1 MSTIHCLG
9 FGLLTFDRLLVFDQF
24 PQPNQKLTTKLW
36 VEQPGGPV
44 AVGLMTMAALGMR
57 VHWGLPISCN
67 HHTATI
73 QTYFDQLGMSYVIA
87 DPAHA
92 GVPIP
97 EAIILV
103 DAGSGERTVL
113 LHDRPASLVHAF
125 EGIQS
130 KLPKADWFYIDGRD
144 LGFTQALKKNARAQG
159 AQLFLDMGS
168 LRPHWQ
174 EIVSG
179 CDIVIVSDDVMRQ
192 LDVSLSPQQMLRI
205 LFDHGAK
212 LSGITLGQEGS
223 LFLVEDNYIHIPA
236 MSAQKVVDAT
246 NAGDVF
252 HGAFLAAWI
261 KTNDVE
267 KSAQIASRCAA
278 WVIGQIGHN
287 LLEFSAHKADFLLAF
302 I

>member
-57 VHWGLPISCN
+57 VHWGLPISRN

-73 QTYFDQLGMSYVIA
+73 QT
-87 DPAHA
+87 
-92 GVPIP
+92 
-97 EAIILV
+97 ILV

-113 LHDRPASLVHAF
+113 LHDRPASPLHAF
-125 EGIQS
+125 ESIQS

-144 LGFTQALKKNARAQG
+144 LAFTQAFKKYARAQG

-192 LDVSLSPQQMLRI
+192 LDASLSPQQMLRI
-205 LFDHGAK
+205 LFDRGAK
-212 LSGITLGQEGS
+212 LSGITLGQQGS
-223 LFLVEDNYIHIPA
+223 LFLAEDKYIHIPA
-236 MSAQKVVDAT
+236 MPAQKIVDVT

-261 KTNDVE
+261 KTNNVE
-267 KSAQIASRCAA
+267 KSAQFASRCAA
-278 WVIGQIGHN
+278 WVN
-287 LLEFSAHKADFLLAF
+287 LLEFRARQADFPLAF

>member
-9 FGLLTFDRLLVFDQF
+9 FGLLTCDHLLLFDQF
-24 PQPNQKLTTKLW
+24 PKPNQKLTTKLW
-36 VEQPGGPV
+36 LEQPGGPV

-57 VHWGLPISCN
+57 VHWGLPISRN
-67 HHTATI
+67 HYTAVI
-73 QTYFDQLGMSYVIA
+73 QTYFDRLDLSYTITE
-87 DPAHA
+87 P
-92 GVPIP
+92 GQGTISIP

-103 DAGSGERTVL
+103 DARSGERTVL
-113 LHDRPASLVHAF
+113 LHDRPVSLLQAF
-125 EGIQS
+125 ENVQT

-144 LGFTQALKKNARAQG
+144 LAFTQALKKIARAQST
-159 AQLFLDMGS
+159 QLFLDMGS

-179 CDIVIVSDDVMRQ
+179 CAIAIVSDDVMRQ
-192 LDVSLSPQQMLRI
+192 LDSAMTPHQMLRM
-205 LFDHGAK
+205 LADHGVGLA
-212 LSGITLGQEGS
+212 GITLGQEGS
-223 LFLVEDNYIHIPA
+223 LFLVNDSYIRVPA
-236 MSAQKVVDAT
+236 MPAQRLVDAT

-261 KTNDVE
+261 KTNEVE
-267 KSAQIASRCAA
+267 KSAQFASRCAA

-287 LLEFSAHKADFLLAF
+287 LLEFSTHKADFLLAF

>member
-24 PQPNQKLTTKLW
+24 PQANQKLTTKLW

-44 AVGLMTMAALGMR
+44 AVGLMTMAALGLR
-57 VHWGLPISCN
+57 VQWGLPISRN
-67 HHTATI
+67 HHTAAI
-73 QTYFDQLGMSYVIA
+73 QAYFDQLDLSYIVA
-87 DPAHA
+87 DSEEAA
-92 GVPIP
+92 MPIR

-103 DAGSGERTVL
+103 DAGSGERSVL
-113 LHDRPASLVHAF
+113 LHDRPASLLHAF
-125 EGIQS
+125 ESIQS
-130 KLPKADWFYIDGRD
+130 KLPRADWLYIDGRD
-144 LGFTQALKKNARAQG
+144 LAFTQALKKVASAQG

-174 EIVSG
+174 KIVSG

-192 LDVSLSPQQMLRI
+192 LDSSLTPPQMLRT
-205 LFDHGAK
+205 LADHGVGLA
-212 LSGITLGQEGS
+212 GITLGRVGS
-223 LFLVEDNYIHIPA
+223 LFLAGDNYIRVPA
-236 MSAQKVVDAT
+236 MPAQKLVDAT

-261 KTNDVE
+261 KTKDAE
-267 KSAQIASRCAA
+267 KSAQFASRCAA
-278 WVIGQIGHN
+278 WAIGRVGHN

>member
-9 FGLLTFDRLLVFDQF
+9 FGLLAFDRLLVFDQF
-24 PQPNQKLTTKLW
+24 PHPNQKLSTKLW

-57 VHWGLPISCN
+57 VHWGLPISRN
-67 HHTATI
+67 HHTAAI
-73 QTYFDQLGMSYVIA
+73 QTYFDQLGLSYAIA
-87 DPAHA
+87 DLSQA
-92 GVPIP
+92 GIPIP

-103 DAGSGERTVL
+103 EARSGERTVL
-113 LHDRPASLVHAF
+113 LHDRPASPLQAF
-125 EGIQS
+125 ESIQA
-130 KLPKADWFYIDGRD
+130 KLPKTDWFYIDGRD
-144 LGFTQALKKNARAQG
+144 LAFTQALKKFAGAQG

-179 CDIVIVSDDVMRQ
+179 CAIVIVSDDVMHQ
-192 LDVSLSPQQMLRI
+192 LDSSMTPQQMLRT
-205 LFDHGAK
+205 LVNHGVGLA
-212 LSGITLGQEGS
+212 GITLGQEGS
-223 LFLVEDNYIHIPA
+223 LFLVDDDYIRVPV
-236 MSAQKVVDAT
+236 SPAQKIIDAT

-267 KSAQIASRCAA
+267 KSAQFASRCAA

-287 LLEFSAHKADFLLAF
+287 LLEFSTHKADFLLAF

>member
-36 VEQPGGPV
+36 MEQPGGPV

-57 VHWGLPISCN
+57 VHWGLPISRN
-67 HHTATI
+67 YHTATI
-73 QTYFDQLGMSYVIA
+73 QTYFDQLGLSYVIA
-87 DPAHA
+87 DPSQV

-113 LHDRPASLVHAF
+113 LHDRPTSLLNAF
-125 EGIQS
+125 ESIES
-130 KLPKADWFYIDGRD
+130 KLPRADWFYIDGRD
-144 LGFTQALKKNARAQG
+144 LAFTQALKKAASAQG

-174 EIVSG
+174 KIVSG
-179 CDIVIVSDDVMRQ
+179 CDIVIVSDDVLRQ
-192 LDVSLSPQQMLRI
+192 LASSMTPQRMLRT
-205 LFDHGAK
+205 LANHGVGLA
-212 LSGITLGQEGS
+212 GITLGREGS
-223 LFLVEDNYIHIPA
+223 LFLVQDNYIHFPA
-236 MSAQKVVDAT
+236 MPAQKLVDAT

-261 KTNDVE
+261 KTNDAE
-267 KSAQIASRCAA
+267 KSAQFASRCAA
-278 WVIGQIGHN
+278 WVIGQLGHN
-287 LLEFSAHKADFLLAF
+287 LLEFQAHKADFLLAF

>member
-1 MSTIHCLG
+1 MPQFDCLG
-9 FGLLTFDRLLVFDQF
+9 FGLLTLDRLLIFDQF
-24 PQPNQKLTTKLW
+24 PQPNQKLTAKLW

-44 AVGLMTMAALGMR
+44 AVGLMTMAALGMH
-57 VHWGLPISCN
+57 VQWGLPISRN
-67 HHTATI
+67 HHTAAI
-73 QTYFDQLGMSYVIA
+73 QTYFDQLGLSYVIA
-87 DPAHA
+87 DPAQA
-92 GVPIP
+92 GIPIP

-113 LHDRPASLVHAF
+113 LHDRPASPLQAF
-125 EGIQS
+125 ESIQS
-130 KLPKADWFYIDGRD
+130 KLPRADWFYIDGRD
-144 LGFTQALKKNARAQG
+144 LAFTQALKKFAHAQG

-179 CDIVIVSDDVMRQ
+179 CTIVIVSDDVMRQ
-192 LDVSLSPQQMLRI
+192 LDSSQTPQQMLHT
-205 LFDHGAK
+205 LADHGVGLA
-212 LSGITLGQEGS
+212 GITLGREGS
-223 LFLVEDNYIHIPA
+223 LFLVDDDYIRVPA
-236 MSAQKVVDAT
+236 SPAQKIIDVT

-267 KSAQIASRCAA
+267 KSAQFASRCAA

-287 LLEFSAHKADFLLAF
+287 LLALNARKADFPLAF

>member
-1 MSTIHCLG
+1 MPTIHCLG

-24 PQPNQKLTTKLW
+24 PQPSQKLATKLW

-44 AVGLMTMAALGMR
+44 AVGLMTMAALDMR
-57 VHWGLPISCN
+57 VHWGLPISRH
-67 HHTATI
+67 HHTAAI
-73 QTYFDQLGMSYVIA
+73 QTYFDQLGLSYVIV
-87 DPAHA
+87 DPPQA
-92 GVPIP
+92 GMLIP

-103 DAGSGERTVL
+103 EARNGERTVL
-113 LHDRPASLVHAF
+113 LHDRPASPLRAF
-125 EGIQS
+125 ESIQS

-144 LGFTQALKKNARAQG
+144 LAFTQALKKSARAQG

-174 EIVSG
+174 KIVSG
-179 CDIVIVSDDVMRQ
+179 SDIVIVSDDVMRQ
-192 LDVSLSPQQMLRI
+192 LDASLSPQQMLRI
-205 LFDHGAK
+205 LFDRGVK

-223 LFLVEDNYIHIPA
+223 LFLVDSHYIRVHATP
-236 MSAQKVVDAT
+236 AQKRVDAT

-261 KTNDVE
+261 KTKDVE
-267 KSAQIASRCAA
+267 KSAQFASRCAA
-278 WVIGQIGHN
+278 WVIGQIGHH
-287 LLEFSAHKADFLLAF
+287 LLEFRAHKADFPLAF

>member
-1 MSTIHCLG
+1 MPAIHGLG

-44 AVGLMTMAALGMR
+44 AVGLMTMAALGLR
-57 VHWGLPISCN
+57 VHWGLPISRN
-67 HHTATI
+67 HHTAAI
-73 QTYFDQLGMSYVIA
+73 QTYFDQLGLSYVIV
-87 DPAHA
+87 DPPQT
-92 GVPIP
+92 GMPIP

-103 DAGSGERTVL
+103 EARNGERTVL
-113 LHDRPASLVHAF
+113 LHDCPASPLHAF

-144 LGFTQALKKNARAQG
+144 LAFTQRLKKFAREQG

-168 LRPHWQ
+168 LRPQWQ

-179 CDIVIVSDDVMRQ
+179 CDVAIVSDDVMRQ
-192 LDVSLSPQQMLRI
+192 LDAALAPQQMLRI
-205 LFDHGAK
+205 LVEHGVSLA
-212 LSGITLGQEGS
+212 GITLGQEGS
-223 LFLVEDNYIHIPA
+223 LFLAEDNYIRVPA
-236 MSAQKVVDAT
+236 TPAQKRIDAT

-252 HGAFLAAWI
+252 HGAFLTAWI
-261 KTNDVE
+261 ETRDVE
-267 KSAQIASRCAA
+267 KSAQFASRCAA
-278 WVIGQIGHN
+278 WVIGQIGHK
-287 LLEFSAHKADFLLAF
+287 LLEFRAHKADFPLAF